1 MDTHARMAWWIRIS
15 GERRPFTDSEVGTSQ
30 KNIIPDST
38 DASQRQ
44 VDEGDRIFARGIIGE
59 AGPNHHPIAP
69 TVEIISIR
77 GNATKV
83 WAR

>member
-59 AGPNHHPIAP
+59 AGL
-69 TVEIISIR
+69 R
-77 GNATKV
+77 GA
-83 WAR
+83 